1 MVLFELDKNAVL
13 SCEEKKALAEARKLP
28 VVYDEDSPELTEQ
41 MEQAF
46 AAARKAKPYRG
57 ERLTLYVSPSTM
69 KKVRSWGED
78 CMEILGKLLDKAV
91 DEYRVG

>member
-1 MVLFELDKNAVL
+1 MVLFELDKNAAL
-13 SCEEKKALAEARKLP
+13 SCEEKNALAEARKLP

-46 AAARKAKPYRG
+46 IAARRAKPYRG
-57 ERLTLYVSPSTM
+57 ERITLYVSPATM

-78 CMEILGKLLDKAV
+78 HMEILEKLLDKAV